1 MHRWR
6 LAGSDLLRRYH
17 VLLIYFGGNED
28 DYDTLIISVFIVLV
42 SQGCLAAPPKILR
55 HL

>member
-1 MHRWR
+1 MAFGW
-6 LAGSDLLRRYH
+6 SDTLRRWH
-17 VLLIYFGGNED
+17 VLTYLLGGNED

-42 SQGCLAAPPKILR
+42 SQGCLAAPLEILR